1 MAGGPPGPSQ
11 HEVKPPLNRTC
22 ATCGKKSY
30 DTPER
35 AIAVA
40 LRCSRLRGTALR
52 VYHCPRHETWHLT
65 SRATWRERPPEPP
78 AAALGY
84 RRRMAALLADRGSV
98 GEQELVAVAAAG
110 VDPRHV
116 RSLVTELVN
125 MWCRHGLAYPDG
137 QTVVAVDV
145 PALRLVAAHGWSAWV
160 REHLTGEISA
170 LFPATVSEVLP

>member
-1 MAGGPPGPSQ
+1 MS
-11 HEVKPPLNRTC
+11 RTC

-78 AAALGY
+78 VAALGY

-98 GEQELVAVAAAG
+98 GEQELVAAAASG

-116 RSLVTELVN
+116 RSLVTELLN
-125 MWCRHGLAYPDG
+125 IWCRRGLVYPDG
-137 QTVVAVDV
+137 PTVVAVDV
-145 PALRLVAAHGWSAWV
+145 PALGVIAAHGWSAWV
-160 REHLTGEISA
+160 REHPAGELPVPS
-170 LFPATVSEVLP
+170 PAIASEVLP